1 MTNTTSRRVVL
12 VCAIAVAVAGA
23 AGCSTGAKTVSK
35 HDVESQISTK
45 MTGGNGQKPD
55 SVTCPEDLAGQK
67 GAEINCAMKY
77 DGKTST
83 VNVTVSSVD
92 GDQAKF
98 DMVNTI
104 DKDQVASSI
113 SDQLTQ
119 QFGRKPDA
127 LTCPENLKGTTG
139 ATLRCEVTD
148 QGQKYGLT
156 VTVNSVDGSDV
167 NYGFKVDEQ
176 PEK

>member
-1 MTNTTSRRVVL
+1 M
-12 VCAIAVAVAGA
+12 VAAAGA
-23 AGCSTGAKTVSK
+23 AGCSSGPKSVSK
-35 HDVESQISTK
+35 HDVESQISSK
-45 MTGGNGQKPD
+45 MTGADGQKPE
-55 SVTCPEDLAGQK
+55 SVTCPEDLAAQK
-67 GAEINCAMKY
+67 GAEVDCAMRY

-83 VNVTVSSVD
+83 VNVTVTSVD
-92 GDQAKF
+92 GNQAQF
-98 DMVNTI
+98 DMVNTV
-104 DKDQVASSI
+104 DKDQVANSI

-119 QFGRKPDA
+119 QFGVKPDA

-148 QGQKYGLT
+148 GNQKYGVT
-156 VTVNSVDGSDV
+156 VTVNNVQGSDV